1 MTNTAEKLKHQ
12 LRGNS
17 KQVAKS
23 NILAHYDLGNAM
35 YQTFLDPRMMYS
47 SAVYPN
53 ADSTLAEA
61 QTHKLKLICEKL
73 ELCDTDRVIEIGTG
87 WGGFAIFAVQNYGCH
102 VTTTTISD
110 AQYDE
115 AITRI
120 KKAGLSKKITVL
132 KQDYRDLKGKFDKLV
147 SIEMIEAVG
156 YEYLPTFFAK
166 CNDLLKDDGK
176 MMLQAITFND
186 QGYED
191 YLNSVD
197 FIQTHIFPGGNLLSK
212 TEIINQF
219 TEQTDMA
226 VMRMTDYGYNY
237 AHTLHDWREAFFN
250 HIEKVKSL
258 GYDDSFIRL
267 WDFYFSYCEGGFLE
281 RTIGVVQ
288 VEAVKPNYR

>member
-1 MTNTAEKLKHQ
+1 M
-12 LRGNS
+12 
-17 KQVAKS
+17 
-23 NILAHYDLGNAM
+23 
-35 YQTFLDPRMMYS
+35 
-47 SAVYPN
+47 YPN
-53 ADSTLAEA
+53 ADSTLDEA

-87 WGGFAIFAVQNYGCH
+87 WGGFAIFAAQNYDCH

-115 AITRI
+115 AVTRI
-120 KKAGLSKKITVL
+120 KKAGLSNKITVL